1 MIAYCTSVENNLYS
15 QYLWCQHHTSKIC
28 RIFYR
33 TIRERVNKYLKDN
46 NLVLTLILLLLLTFS
61 IIMHVLW
68 FKHWWRNRMYSI
80 PFNIVW
86 FNFAVMLNND
96 SIFST
101 FSYNLYYIFLLGQ
114 ICTCSNRERHNF
126 HRVANITWKIHCTCV
141 Q

>member
-1 MIAYCTSVENNLYS
+1 
-15 QYLWCQHHTSKIC
+15 
-28 RIFYR
+28 
-33 TIRERVNKYLKDN
+33 
-46 NLVLTLILLLLLTFS
+46 
-61 IIMHVLW
+61 
-68 FKHWWRNRMYSI
+68 MYSI

-126 HRVANITWKIHCTCV
+126 HRVANIT
-141 Q
+141 